1 MTAPPADW
9 STACP
14 DWADRIGRGASLM
27 PVGALYRQTADDAL
41 DVFGALTLA
50 DAPNGPETL
59 GTLSRPWVLEIVET
73 LFGAQDPETK
83 RRRITQYFLCISKK
97 NGKSSIAAGIMLTA
111 LILNH
116 RPSAEFLILG
126 PTKEAADNA
135 FKPIRDMIKA
145 EPDLQARFHVQD
157 FYRSVTD
164 RLNGAVLK
172 VVAADSGAVT
182 GKKATGVFVDELHE
196 FGKSPKAAHM
206 LTEATGGL
214 ASRPEGFVFYCT
226 TQSAEP
232 PAGVFADKLAYARG
246 VRDGRIVDPQF
257 LPIIYEFPAD
267 WIAAERHRD
276 LSNAYVTNPN
286 WGLSVDEGIIRQ
298 KWQEAQEAGEH
309 AVKDFLAKH
318 LNVQIAMSMRADRW
332 AGADHWAACA
342 APETVPTLEALLSRC
357 EVVAVGIDAGGLDD
371 LFGLAVVGR
380 ESGGRGR
387 WLAWGHAWAHPSVF
401 TRHKQH
407 ASRLMDFVRDGD
419 LTIIERHKQ
428 DCEEVAEIIFAVES
442 SGLAAPGKWIGAD
455 PACFEAVYDRL
466 AAEGLDVELI
476 AGVPQGWRLVGTIM
490 QVERLLAEGNLVHS
504 GSPLLSWC
512 VSNAMIQ
519 PRGNAVLITKE
530 ASGRGKIDVLMA
542 LLDAA
547 WVLAR
552 APAGQPSIDDFIRS
566 PVIL

>member
-1 MTAPPADW
+1 MTAPADW

-14 DWADRIGRGASLM
+14 DWADRIVRGASLM

-83 RRRITQYFLCISKK
+83 RRRITQYFLCIAKK

-257 LPIIYEFPAD
+257 LPLIYEFPAD
-267 WIAAERHRD
+267 WIAAEKHRD

-309 AVKDFLAKH
+309 AVKDFMAKH

-332 AGADHWAACA
+332 AGADHWEPCA
-342 APETVPTLEALLSRC
+342 SPAIADLDALLSRC
-357 EVVAVGIDAGGLDD
+357 EAAVVGIDGGGLDD
-371 LFGLAVVGR
+371 LLGMAVIGR
-380 ESGGRGR
+380 DADSGQ
-387 WLAWGHAWAHPSVF
+387 WLSWCHAWAHTSVLD
-401 TRHKQH
+401 RHKQH
-407 ASRLMDFVRDGD
+407 AARLRDLAADGD
-419 LTIIERHKQ
+419 LTIVERMGQ
-428 DCEEVAEIIFAVES
+428 DCEEVAATVARVQAAGILAPKGVGIDPSGVGSILDALESEDVES
-442 SGLAAPGKWIGAD
+442 GCIVGIS
-455 PACFEAVYDRL
+455 
-466 AAEGLDVELI
+466 
-476 AGVPQGWRLVGTIM
+476 QGWRLTGAIKTA
-490 QVERLLAEGNLVHS
+490 ERKLAERALLHG
-504 GSPLLSWC
+504 GRPLMAWC
-512 VSNAMIQ
+512 VSNARIE
-519 PRGNAVLITKE
+519 PRGNAVLITKQ
-530 ASGRGKIDVLMA
+530 ASGQGKIDPLMA
-542 LLDAA
+542 LLNAVSLMA
-547 WVLAR
+547 M
-552 APAGQPSIDDFIRS
+552 APAGDPAPKIY
-566 PVIL
+566 VLEC